1 MVMSDILLET
11 HGLTK
16 AYNKRNVVDGV
27 DIHVRKG
34 SIYGLI
40 GRNGAGKT
48 TLMKMISGMI
58 SMTDGSFDYCGIEGG
73 NKAAYARIGTLIEIP
88 AIMPKLTARENM
100 KLKCLAYGQN
110 DEKFI
115 SDTLQLVGL
124 SKTGKVKAGK
134 FSLGMKQRLGIA
146 LAMAGNPEILILDE
160 PIHGLDPQG
169 IVEMRD
175 MLMKLNRERGM
186 TIIISSHILAEL
198 AKLATDYAIID
209 NGRIVEESTREELE
223 LKCRSKMVFKVDD
236 AASAAAVL
244 KEAGYKDFEVA
255 DDETIHVFDGYEKA
269 PEMNMKICNSGIM
282 VRSFLMETIDL
293 EDYFLNTIRSGSGAV
308 SVKEAV

>member
-1 MVMSDILLET
+1 MSDILLET

-58 SMTDGSFDYCGIEGG
+58 STTDGTFEYRGIAGG
-73 NKAAYARIGTLIEIP
+73 NKAAYSKIGTLIEIP
-88 AIMPKLTARENM
+88 AIMPKLTARENL
-100 KLKCLAYGQN
+100 KLKCLAYGQD

-124 SKTGKVKAGK
+124 AKTGKVKAGK

-160 PIHGLDPQG
+160 PINGLDPQG

-223 LKCRSKMVFKVDD
+223 LKCRSKMVFKVGD
-236 AASAAAVL
+236 ARTAGAVL
-244 KEAGYKDFEVA
+244 KEAGFEGFEVA
-255 DDETIHVFDGYEKA
+255 DEETINVFDGYEKA
-269 PEMNMKICNSGIM
+269 PEMNMKICNSGIL
-282 VRSFLMETIDL
+282 VKSFLMETIDL
-293 EDYFLNTIRSGSGAV
+293 EDYFLNTIRAGSGAV